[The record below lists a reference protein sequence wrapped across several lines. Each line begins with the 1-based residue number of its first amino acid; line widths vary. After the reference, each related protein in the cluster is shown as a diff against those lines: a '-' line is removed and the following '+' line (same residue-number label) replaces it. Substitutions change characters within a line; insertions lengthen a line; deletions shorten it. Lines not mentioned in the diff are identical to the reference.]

1 VVKPDNTT
9 ITVDGTGALSVVG
22 GGGAGSFLFLNH
34 TPNPNGTITT
44 FTMSSGGTPYSPSP
58 VGNLLVFVGG
68 VPQVATANYNVA
80 GSNITFSTAPA
91 TGASII
97 LVTIA

>member
-22 GGGAGSFLFLNH
+22 GGGAGSFLFLDR
-34 TPNPNGTITT
+34 TPNPNGAVTT
-44 FTMSSGGTPYSPSP
+44 FTMSSGGNPYSPNP

-80 GSNITFSTAPA
+80 GSNITFSTAPS